1 MIEHTVTSRSL
12 KHMLRT
18 LRVLSC
24 TSPWK
29 CWVGIF
35 PFLDFVD
42 ELISA
47 GTIFIDVSKSPLFFH
62 WSLISVEVVLGST
75 SDIF

>member
-12 KHMLRT
+12 KSMLRT
-18 LRVLSC
+18 LRALSC

-42 ELISA
+42 NSLVQVQYLL
-47 GTIFIDVSKSPLFFH
+47 DVSKSPLFF
-62 WSLISVEVVLGST
+62 LLEFNFST
-75 SDIF
+75 SCLR

>member
-12 KHMLRT
+12 KRMLRI

-29 CWVGIF
+29 CWVGVF
-35 PFLDFVD
+35 PFFDFVD
-42 ELISA
+42 ETLVQVQYLLMFQKA
-47 GTIFIDVSKSPLFFH
+47 H
-62 WSLISVEVVLGST
+62 SLST
-75 SDIF
+75 GVKFQ

>member
-1 MIEHTVTSRSL
+1 MTEHTVTSRSL
-12 KHMLRT
+12 KRMLRT
-18 LRVLSC
+18 LRALSC

-42 ELISA
+42 DSLVQVQYLLMFQKAHSYSA
-47 GTIFIDVSKSPLFFH
+47 GV
-62 WSLISVEVVLGST
+62 
-75 SDIF
+75 

>member
-12 KHMLRT
+12 KRMLRT
-18 LRVLSC
+18 LRALSC

-42 ELISA
+42 DSLVQVQYLLMFQKAHSYSA
-47 GTIFIDVSKSPLFFH
+47 GV
-62 WSLISVEVVLGST
+62 
-75 SDIF
+75 

>member
-1 MIEHTVTSRSL
+1 MIERTVTSRSS
-12 KHMLRT
+12 KRMLRT

-42 ELISA
+42 
-47 GTIFIDVSKSPLFFH
+47 D
-62 WSLISVEVVLGST
+62 SLMQVQYLPMFQKAHSFST
-75 SDIF
+75 GVYFQ